1 MKEQIFV
8 TEKRRPL
15 LSFTLEAILGGT
27 SSSSKVERKTTLEE
41 RGEEAAALQFCVS
54 TTAFTLAA
62 LTAKRKPQ
70 GRWRWRPVA
79 FHRKSFL
86 RPQL

>member
-1 MKEQIFV
+1 MREQIFV

-27 SSSSKVERKTTLEE
+27 SSSSKERRRLLEE
-41 RGEEAAALQFCVS
+41 REASSSALQFCVS
-54 TTAFTLAA
+54 TTAFTA

-70 GRWRWRPVA
+70 GR
-79 FHRKSFL
+79 
-86 RPQL
+86 